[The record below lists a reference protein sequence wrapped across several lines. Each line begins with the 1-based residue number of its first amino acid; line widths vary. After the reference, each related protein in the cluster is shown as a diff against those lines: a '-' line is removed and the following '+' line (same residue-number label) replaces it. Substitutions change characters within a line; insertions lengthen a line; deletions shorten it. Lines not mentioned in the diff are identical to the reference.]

1 MTGTRGPRY
10 IVESIE
16 LDSWSAVVRDDDRRA
31 VFGSATADALQ
42 PGSGPATADALQP
55 GSGPGDLTWER
66 GCDGGLPALRAT
78 WGTGH
83 FLILPVSSSMF
94 GLFFALPE
102 RDLPLAVG
110 SVEGLKHAAASQ
122 RPMFAV
128 PPPPPAP
135 APRSAPTAVS
145 QGLTFAAPP
154 PPPQTPAPRPAP
166 AGQSRS
172 FFLKGLITR

>member
-1 MTGTRGPRY
+1 MTGTPGPRY

-31 VFGSATADALQ
+31 VFGSATANALQ
-42 PGSGPATADALQP
+42 PGP
-55 GSGPGDLTWER
+55 GPGDLTWER

-94 GLFFALPE
+94 ALFFALPE
-102 RDLPLAVG
+102 RDQPLAVG

-122 RPMFAV
+122 RPMFAA
-128 PPPPPAP
+128 PPPA
-135 APRSAPTAVS
+135 APRSPVGAHGRLAEADVRCTAC
-145 QGLTFAAPP
+145 LLRRPR
-154 PPPQTPAPRPAP
+154 PRPAP
-166 AGQSRS
+166 TGQSRRS
-172 FFLKGLITR
+172 S